1 MIELS
6 DRVVLVAGATGALGG
21 AVVRSFHA
29 ASQITGAALPIYGR
43 S

>member
-1 MIELS
+1 MIALPN
-6 DRVVLVAGATGALGG
+6 RVVLVAGATGALGG
-21 AVVRSFHA
+21 AVARGFHA